1 MTRILTAFLLALTL
15 ASCSGWPA
23 VQTLGLQDDP
33 DKGKKSL
40 IVAMGFVVDA
50 IGVYGKLCAPVQTPA
65 CNSPKSYADAKLIA
79 GMIVNDAQLVM
90 DGKRSSV
97 AGALVLAL
105 VQYQLVKT
113 ISAQPGPTN
122 PEVAPTEASIS
133 YIASIEAAD
142 LLISTADERV
152 REAYGVNT
160 SVEDLMAG
168 LKAKVAAL
176 P

>member
-1 MTRILTAFLLALTL
+1 MTRILTALFLALTL
-15 ASCSGWPA
+15 TSCSGWPGA
-23 VQTLGLQDDP
+23 QTLGVTEDP

-40 IVAMGFVVDA
+40 IVAMSFVVDA
-50 IGVYGKLCAPVQTPA
+50 IGVYGKLCAPVQTSA
-65 CNSPKSYADAKLIA
+65 CNSPKSYQDAKLIA
-79 GMIVNDAQLVM
+79 GMIVSDAQLVM
-90 DGKRSSV
+90 DGKRSSI
-97 AGALVLAL
+97 AGALVLGL

-113 ISAQPGPTN
+113 ISAQAGPTN
-122 PEVAPTEASIS
+122 PEAAPTEVSIS

-152 REAYGVNT
+152 RGAYGVNT
-160 SVEDLMAG
+160 SVDELMAN